1 MEKKKKTIIIVIAV
15 VVLLIASVALYYTF
29 RRKDNKSSSGSILDD
44 IYTDLTNVSE
54 ENIAAAE
61 EPFETGN
68 YTLQEQIT
76 LYNVGTG
83 DELKLYCEQHGCEI
97 GTINFPLLCNN
108 SVQFPLKN
116 GSKGFEIGML
126 QAALNEKEFSN
137 PLKVDCWFGNDTL
150 NKLKRVAGVSQVDEN
165 TYKRLIS

>member
-1 MEKKKKTIIIVIAV
+1 MDKKEKTIIIVIAV
-15 VVLLIASVALYYTF
+15 VVILLAAVVLYYAF
-29 RRKDNKSSSGSILDD
+29 RRKDTSTSIVDEFLCDVNA
-44 IYTDLTNVSE
+44 ITESKIE
-54 ENIAAAE
+54 EAE
-61 EPFETGN
+61 APFEADN
-68 YTLQEQIT
+68 YSVQLPVVLTS
-76 LYNVGTG
+76 VRSG

-116 GSKGFEIGML
+116 GSKGFEVGVL
-126 QAALNEKEFSN
+126 QAALNGKESSN

-150 NKLKRVAGVSQVDEN
+150 NKLKRVAGLSQVDET